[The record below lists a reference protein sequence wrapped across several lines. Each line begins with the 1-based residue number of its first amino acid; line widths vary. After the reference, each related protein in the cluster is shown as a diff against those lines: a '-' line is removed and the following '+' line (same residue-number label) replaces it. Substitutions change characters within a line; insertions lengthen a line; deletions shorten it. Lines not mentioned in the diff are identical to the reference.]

1 MSTTLAAAVAILA
14 ADATLLTTATGGV
27 YNRTALGRMGLNRK
41 NALAATAFDAI
52 KNIKPCVVMKL
63 RSSSVV
69 DGLGDDANR
78 IVAQRE
84 MLEVW
89 CYEHSGYGNINTI
102 RSRIFTLL
110 QGKQLGGFECLWA
123 FDAQQT
129 EDLDID
135 ACVQRID
142 YAVWSLKG

>member
-1 MSTTLAAAVAILA
+1 MSSTLAAAVAILA

-41 NALAATAFDAI
+41 NALAATAFDSNG
-52 KNIKPCVVMKL
+52 NIKPCVVLRL

-84 MLEVW
+84 MLECW
-89 CYEHSGYGNINTI
+89 LYEYSGYANINTM

-110 QGKQLGGFECLWA
+110 QGQQLGGFACRWA
-123 FDAQQT
+123 FDGPQT
-129 EDLDID
+129 DDLDVD
-135 ACVQRID
+135 ANVMRVD
-142 YAVWSLKG
+142 YEVYSLK

>member
-1 MSTTLAAAVAILA
+1 MSARLAAAVAILA
-14 ADATLLTTATGGV
+14 ADATLLATATGGV

-63 RSSSVV
+63 GSATPV
-69 DGLGDDANR
+69 DGLNDDDNK

-84 MLEVW
+84 RLEAW
-89 CYEHSGYGNINTI
+89 LYEFSGYDNINVMGA
-102 RSRIFTLL
+102 RIFALL
-110 QGKQLGGFECLWA
+110 HAEQLGGFECYWA

-129 EDLDID
+129 VDLDLD

-142 YAVWSLKG
+142 YAVWSRK

>member
-27 YNRTALGRMGLNRK
+27 YNRTTLGRKGLNRT
-41 NALAATAFDAI
+41 NALAATAFDANE
-52 KNIKPCVVMKL
+52 NIKPCVVMKL

-69 DGLGDDANR
+69 DGLGDDDNR

-89 CYEHSGYGNINTI
+89 LYEHSGYANINTM
-102 RSRIFTLL
+102 RARIFVLL
-110 QGKQLGGFECLWA
+110 QGKQLGGFSCRWA
-123 FDAQQT
+123 FDGSQT
-129 EDLDID
+129 DDMDVD
-135 ACVQRID
+135 AAVQRID
-142 YAVWSLKG
+142 YAVISLK